1 MSLGEILSF
10 AFVQR
15 AILAGAL
22 IAAVC
27 SILGVFLVL
36 RRMSLIGD
44 GLAHITFGSV
54 AVVLLIGISPLYI
67 TLAALPLVMISSLA
81 ILKLTRSKK
90 IHGDAA
96 IGIVS
101 SIGIAVGIVLASL
114 SGGYNVDLFS
124 YLFGNILTVNQTEL
138 LLSFIIFIIVVG
150 CVIFFY
156 HDLFAVTFDEE
167 LAQSMG
173 IKTKRINILLFILTA
188 VAAVLAMKVTGIML
202 VSAMLI
208 LPPLT
213 ALQLSISFR
222 MTIIVSV
229 IFSILSVICG
239 IIFSFLLNY
248 TGRRNYSNLQCH
260 LSSDHFRNK
269 KNLTCTEVKY
279 SGSNQILF

>member
-22 IAAVC
+22 ISAIC

-101 SIGIAVGIVLASL
+101 SIGIAVGIILASL

-138 LLSFIIFIIVVG
+138 LLSFVIFIIVVS

-173 IKTKRINILLFILTA
+173 IKTKRINVLLFILTA

-202 VSAMLI
+202 VSALLI

-222 MTIIVSV
+222 MTIIASV
-229 IFSILSVICG
+229 VFSILSVICG
-239 IIFSFLLNY
+239 IIFSFLLNIPAGG
-248 TGRRNYSNLQCH
+248 TIVIFNVSFFLMIFTIKAISPVLR
-260 LSSDHFRNK
+260 
-269 KNLTCTEVKY
+269 
-279 SGSNQILF
+279 

>member
-15 AILAGAL
+15 ALLAGVL
-22 IAAVC
+22 IAAVAA
-27 SILGVFLVL
+27 ILGVFLVL
-36 RRMSLIGD
+36 RRLSLIGD

-54 AVVLLIGISPLYI
+54 AIVLLIGISPFYV
-67 TLAALPLVMISSLA
+67 TLAALPLVMLSSLA
-81 ILKLTRSKK
+81 ILKLTGSKK

-96 IGIVS
+96 IGIIS

-138 LLSFIIFIIVVG
+138 LLSVIIFIVVIS
-150 CVIFFY
+150 CVFFFY

-173 IKTKRINILLFILTA
+173 IKTKRLNILLFLLTA

-213 ALQLSISFR
+213 ALQLSISFK

-239 IIFSFLLNY
+239 IIVSFLLNLPAGG
-248 TGRRNYSNLQCH
+248 TIVIFNIIFLLIIFGVKKI
-260 LSSDHFRNK
+260 SSAP
-269 KNLTCTEVKY
+269 
-279 SGSNQILF
+279 G

>member
-15 AILAGAL
+15 AIAAGIL
-22 IAAVC
+22 IGAVC
-27 SILGVFLVL
+27 SILGIFLVL

-138 LLSFIIFIIVVG
+138 LLSFIIFIIVAS

-173 IKTKRINILLFILTA
+173 IKTKRINTLLFILTA

-229 IFSILSVICG
+229 IFSILSVISG
-239 IIFSFLLNY
+239 IIISFLLNIPAGG
-248 TGRRNYSNLQCH
+248 TIVIFNVLFLLIIFGM
-260 LSSDHFRNK
+260 K
-269 KNLTCTEVKY
+269 KLLPVTR
-279 SGSNQILF
+279 

>member
-1 MSLGEILSF
+1 MNLGDILSF

-15 AILAGAL
+15 ALLAGAL

-36 RRMSLIGD
+36 RRLSLIGD

-54 AVVLLIGISPLYI
+54 AVVLLVGISPLYI
-67 TLAALPLVMISSLA
+67 TLAALPLVMISSLV
-81 ILKLTRSKK
+81 ILKLTHSKK

-138 LLSFIIFIIVVG
+138 LLSFIIFLIVVS

-188 VAAVLAMKVTGIML
+188 LAAVLTMKVTGIML

-208 LPPLT
+208 LPPIT

-222 MTIIVSV
+222 MTIIAAV

-239 IIFSFLLNY
+239 IIFSFLLNLPAGG
-248 TGRRNYSNLQCH
+248 TIVIFNVIFLLIIFGISRCKNNLG
-260 LSSDHFRNK
+260 K
-269 KNLTCTEVKY
+269 
-279 SGSNQILF
+279 

>member
-22 IAAVC
+22 IAAIC

-101 SIGIAVGIVLASL
+101 SIGIAVGIILASL

-138 LLSFIIFIIVVG
+138 LLSFIIFVIVVS

-173 IKTKRINILLFILTA
+173 IKTKRINVLLFILTA

-202 VSAMLI
+202 VSALLI

-222 MTIIVSV
+222 MTIIASV
-229 IFSILSVICG
+229 VFSILSVICG
-239 IIFSFLLNY
+239 IIFSFLLNIPAGG
-248 TGRRNYSNLQCH
+248 TIVMCN
-260 LSSDHFRNK
+260 
-269 KNLTCTEVKY
+269 V
-279 SGSNQILF
+279 LFFMIIFTIKAMSPMLR